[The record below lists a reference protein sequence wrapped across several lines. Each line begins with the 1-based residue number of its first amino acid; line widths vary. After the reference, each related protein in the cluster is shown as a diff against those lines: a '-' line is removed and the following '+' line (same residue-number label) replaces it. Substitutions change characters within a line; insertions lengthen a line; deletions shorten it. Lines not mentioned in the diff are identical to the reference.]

1 MTILSNASWG
11 RCGQSRRISKFV
23 KKLFKTGASYTLV
36 NNCFNHVK
44 GLEKLGHMVLHAGDA
59 VYIAGEYNLCFHSHK
74 STLGSERCC
83 SAFDVVSS
91 KAFLLITLL
100 QNGQRQVFPA
110 VEMFLQI
117 LN

>member
-44 GLEKLGHMVLHAGDA
+44 GLQKLGHMVLHRDA
-59 VYIAGEYNLCFHSHK
+59 VYIAEYNLYFHSHK
-74 STLGSERCC
+74 ST
-83 SAFDVVSS
+83 
-91 KAFLLITLL
+91 
-100 QNGQRQVFPA
+100 
-110 VEMFLQI
+110 
-117 LN
+117 